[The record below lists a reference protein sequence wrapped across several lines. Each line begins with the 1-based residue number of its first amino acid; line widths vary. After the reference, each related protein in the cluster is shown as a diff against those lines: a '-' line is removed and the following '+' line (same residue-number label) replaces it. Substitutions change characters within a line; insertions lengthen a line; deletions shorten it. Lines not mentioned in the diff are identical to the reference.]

1 MNKENYY
8 AERKQDLR
16 NDFVELQI
24 GGFDRFIN
32 LAAELQMKVQKLKD
46 KYAELEK
53 REKLAIAAEQAEK
66 EREKALVAQAEQKQE
81 AGKPAQEAKTEKVKK

>member
-1 MNKENYY
+1 MTKENYY

-32 LAAELQMKVQKLKD
+32 LAAELQTKAQRIKER
-46 KYAELEK
+46 YAELEK
-53 REKLAIAAEQAEK
+53 REKLGLAAEQAEK
-66 EREKALVAQAEQKQE
+66 KEQKDVVV
-81 AGKPAQEAKTEKVKK
+81 APKAKDEKVKK